1 MTIITLGTPV
11 AILKQYWGYDQFRPL
26 QEDIVN
32 AVLAGRDTLALLPTG
47 GGKSICF
54 QVPAMMKPGLCLV
67 ITPLIALMKDQV
79 ANLKKR
85 GITAYSIYSGMHY
98 KEVEK
103 AMEAARRGRCKF
115 LYVSPERL
123 QSKLFQTYC
132 DGLPVN
138 LIAVDE
144 AHCISQWGYD
154 FRPAYLQ
161 IAEIR
166 GFFPGTPVL
175 ALTASATPKVQAD
188 ICDKLLM
195 QDPQIFTKS
204 FARANLSYS
213 VLEETTKIDK
223 IKHILDRVPGSAIIY
238 CRNRKRTKEI
248 ASLLQLQ
255 GIPASHYHAG
265 LPQAERASRQEA
277 WINNDTRVMV
287 CTNAFGM
294 GIDKP
299 DVRIVL
305 HYDMPDG
312 PEAYYQ
318 EAGRAGR
325 DEQKAYAVLLYNEE
339 ELTDM
344 HTRIALQFPSL
355 EQIREVYQCIVN
367 YLQVPVGSAE
377 GVYFDFDINDFA
389 RTFQLNLTI
398 AYSAI
403 RLLEQEG
410 LLQLS
415 ESVLLP
421 SRAEFVTNKDA
432 LYEFES
438 AVPSL
443 VEIIQTL
450 LRTYEGIFDHAVPIY
465 ERQIGRIM
473 LMEDDD
479 IAAQLQQLHQYG
491 IIHYYPRR
499 DEPQL
504 CFLQER
510 VSAAN
515 LRINMARVEI
525 RKKAYTERLEAMFAY
540 ARNGHTCRTQQL
552 TAYFGEKDT
561 PACGVCDAC
570 LRKKAVPLDA
580 AAFKRISDHVISL
593 LNGTSLPYKDLQAKM
608 TDVRT
613 NDLLEVL
620 QYMEEEGLIK
630 RDETGKLSP
639 ARSGA

>member
-1 MTIITLGTPV
+1 MSTPV
-11 AILKQYWGYDQFRPL
+11 AILQQYWGYDQFRPL

-32 AVLAGRDTLALLPTG
+32 SILAGQDTLALLPTG

-79 ANLKKR
+79 ANLRKR
-85 GITAYSIYSGMHY
+85 GISAYSIYSGMQY
-98 KEVEK
+98 KEVERVL
-103 AMEAARRGRCKF
+103 EAARRGGCRF

-161 IAEIR
+161 IADIR
-166 GFFPGTPVL
+166 SFFPAAPVL
-175 ALTASATPKVQAD
+175 ALTASATPKVQTD

-195 QDPQIFTKS
+195 KDARVFTKS

-213 VLEETTKIDK
+213 VLEEATKIDK
-223 IKHILDRVPGSAIIY
+223 VKHILDRVPGSGIVY

-248 ASLLQLQ
+248 ASLLELQ
-255 GIPASHYHAG
+255 GIPASYYHAG
-265 LPQAERASRQEA
+265 LPQAERAARQEA
-277 WINNDTRVMV
+277 WINNDTRIMI

-299 DVRIVL
+299 DVRIVV
-305 HYDMPDG
+305 HYDMPDSL
-312 PEAYYQ
+312 EAYYQ

-339 ELTDM
+339 ELTEM
-344 HTRIALQFPSL
+344 RERIDLQFPTL
-355 EQIREVYQCIVN
+355 EQIREVYQAIVN

-377 GVYFDFDINDFA
+377 GMYFDFDINDFA

-398 AYSAI
+398 SYSAI
-403 RLLEQEG
+403 KLLEQEG
-410 LLQLS
+410 ILQLS
-415 ESVLLP
+415 ESVFLP
-421 SRAEFVTNKDA
+421 SRAEFVTNKDS

-438 AVPSL
+438 AYPAL
-443 VEIIQTL
+443 EEIIKTL
-450 LRTYEGIFDHAVPIY
+450 LRTYEGIFDNAVPIY

-479 IAAQLQQLHQYG
+479 IAAQLQQLHHYG
-491 IIHYYPRR
+491 ILHYQPRR

-510 VSAAN
+510 VSAQL
-515 LRINMARVEI
+515 LRINMARVEV
-525 RKKAYTERLEAMFAY
+525 RKKVYADRLEAMFAY
-540 ARNGHTCRTQQL
+540 VRNRDICRTQQIV
-552 TAYFGEKDT
+552 AYFGEKDIHN
-561 PACGVCDAC
+561 CGVCDTC
-570 LRKKAVPLDA
+570 LKKKAQPMDA
-580 AAFKRISDHVISL
+580 ASFKRISDTVISL
-593 LNGTSLPYKDLQAKM
+593 LKEAPLLFNLLQTKMPDVKRSDLM
-608 TDVRT
+608 
-613 NDLLEVL
+613 EVL
-620 QYMEEEGLIK
+620 QFLNEEGLVM
-630 RDETGKLSP
+630 RDDAGRL
-639 ARSGA
+639 ACSG

>member
-1 MTIITLGTPV
+1 M
-11 AILKQYWGYDQFRPL
+11 
-26 QEDIVN
+26 N
-32 AVLAGRDTLALLPTG
+32 AVLEGQDTLALLPTG

-85 GITAYSIYSGMHY
+85 GITAYAIYSGMPY
-98 KEVEK
+98 QEVERVL
-103 AMEAARRGRCKF
+103 EAARRGGCKF

-138 LIAVDE
+138 LLAIDE

-161 IAEIR
+161 IADIR
-166 GFFPGTPVL
+166 SFFPEAPVL
-175 ALTASATPKVQAD
+175 ALTASATPRVQTD
-188 ICDKLLM
+188 ICEKLLM
-195 QDPQIFTKS
+195 KDARVFTKS
-204 FARANLSYS
+204 FARSNLSYS
-213 VLEETTKIDK
+213 VLEESTKIDK
-223 IKHILDRVPGSAIIY
+223 VKHILDRVPGCGIVY

-248 ASLLQLQ
+248 ASLLELQ
-255 GIPASHYHAG
+255 GIPASYYHAG
-265 LPQAERASRQEA
+265 LPQAERAARQEA
-277 WINNDTRVMV
+277 WINNETRIMV

-299 DVRIVL
+299 DVRIVV

-312 PEAYYQ
+312 LEAYYQ

-344 HTRIALQFPSL
+344 HERIALQFPTL
-355 EQIREVYQCIVN
+355 EQIREVYQGIVN

-377 GVYFDFDINDFA
+377 GMYFDFDINDFA
-389 RTFQLNLTI
+389 RTFHLNLTI
-398 AYSAI
+398 AYSAV

-410 LLQLS
+410 VLQLS
-415 ESVLLP
+415 ESVFLP
-421 SRAEFVTNKDA
+421 SRAEFVTNKES
-432 LYEFES
+432 LYEFEN
-438 AVPSL
+438 AYPAL
-443 VEIIQTL
+443 EEIIKTL
-450 LRTYEGIFDHAVPIY
+450 LRTYEGIFDNAVPIY

-479 IAAQLQQLHQYG
+479 IAAQLHQLHQYG
-491 IIHYYPRR
+491 ILHYQPRR

-510 VSAAN
+510 VSAQQ
-515 LRINMARVEI
+515 LRINMARVEV
-525 RKKAYTERLEAMFAY
+525 RKKVYADRLEAMFSY
-540 ARNGHTCRTQQL
+540 VRNRDICRTQQIV
-552 TAYFGEKDT
+552 AYFGEKDT
-561 PACGVCDAC
+561 HNCGVCDTC
-570 LRKKAVPLDA
+570 LKKKAAPMDA
-580 AAFKRISDHVISL
+580 ASFKRISDTVISL
-593 LNGTSLPYKDLQAKM
+593 LKEQPLLFNLLQTKMPDVKRSDLM
-608 TDVRT
+608 
-613 NDLLEVL
+613 EVL
-620 QYMEEEGLIK
+620 QFLNEEGLVM
-630 RDETGKLSP
+630 RDEAGRLTC
-639 ARSGA
+639 SGGN

>member
-1 MTIITLGTPV
+1 MSTPV
-11 AILKQYWGYDQFRPL
+11 AILQQYWGYEQFRPL

-32 AVLAGRDTLALLPTG
+32 AVLEGQDTLALLPTG

-85 GITAYSIYSGMHY
+85 GITAYAVYSGMPFQ
-98 KEVEK
+98 EVERVL
-103 AMEAARRGRCKF
+103 EAARRGGCKF

-138 LIAVDE
+138 LLAVDE

-161 IAEIR
+161 IADIR
-166 GFFPGTPVL
+166 SFFPDAPVL
-175 ALTASATPKVQAD
+175 ALTASATPRVQAD
-188 ICDKLLM
+188 VCEKLLM
-195 QDPQIFTKS
+195 KEAKVFTKS
-204 FARANLSYS
+204 FARPNLSYS
-213 VLEETTKIDK
+213 VLEEPTKIDK
-223 IKHILDRVPGSAIIY
+223 VKHILDRVPGCGIVY

-248 ASLLQLQ
+248 ASLLELQ
-255 GIPASHYHAG
+255 GIPASYYHAG
-265 LPQAERASRQEA
+265 LPQAERAARQEA
-277 WINNDTRVMV
+277 WINNETRIMV

-299 DVRIVL
+299 DVRIVV

-312 PEAYYQ
+312 LEAYYQ

-339 ELTDM
+339 ELAEM
-344 HTRIALQFPSL
+344 HERIALQFPTL
-355 EQIREVYQCIVN
+355 EQIREVYQGIVN

-377 GVYFDFDINDFA
+377 GLYFDFDINDFA
-389 RTFQLNLTI
+389 RTFHLNLTM
-398 AYSAI
+398 AYSAV

-410 LLQLS
+410 VLQLS
-415 ESVLLP
+415 ESVFLP
-421 SRAEFVTNKDA
+421 SRAEFVTNKES
-432 LYEFES
+432 LYEFENVYP
-438 AVPSL
+438 AL
-443 VEIIQTL
+443 EEIIKTL
-450 LRTYEGIFDHAVPIY
+450 LRTYEGIFDNAVPVY

-473 LMEDDD
+473 LMEDDE

-491 IIHYYPRR
+491 IIKYQPRR

-510 VSAAN
+510 VSAQN
-515 LRINMARVEI
+515 LRINMARVEV
-525 RKKAYTERLEAMFAY
+525 RKKVYADRLDAMFAY
-540 ARNGHTCRTQQL
+540 ARNRDMCRTQQL
-552 TAYFGEKDT
+552 VAYFGEKDAT
-561 PACGVCDAC
+561 PCGVCDVC
-570 LRKKAVPLDA
+570 LRKKSQPIDA
-580 AAFKRISDHVISL
+580 AGFKRISDHVISMLKGQPL
-593 LNGTSLPYKDLQAKM
+593 LFNVLQNKLP
-608 TDVRT
+608 DVRRS
-613 NDLLEVL
+613 DLMEVL
-620 QYMEEEGLIK
+620 QFLNEEGLVV
-630 RDETGKLSP
+630 RDDAGRLSCP
-639 ARSGA
+639 

>member
-1 MTIITLGTPV
+1 LSTPT
-11 AILKQYWGYDQFRPL
+11 AILQQYWGYEQFRPL
-26 QEDIVN
+26 QEEIVN
-32 AVLAGRDTLALLPTG
+32 AVLEGQDTLALLPTG

-85 GITAYSIYSGMHY
+85 GITAYSIYSGMPY
-98 KEVEK
+98 QEVERVL
-103 AMEAARRGRCKF
+103 EAARRGGCKF

-138 LIAVDE
+138 LLAIDE

-161 IAEIR
+161 IADIR
-166 GFFPGTPVL
+166 SFFPEAPVL

-188 ICDKLLM
+188 ICEKLLM
-195 QDPQIFTKS
+195 KEAKVFTKS
-204 FARANLSYS
+204 FARSNLSYS
-213 VLEETTKIDK
+213 VLEEATKIDK
-223 IKHILDRVPGSAIIY
+223 VKHILDRVPGCGIVY

-248 ASLLQLQ
+248 ASLLELQ
-255 GIPASHYHAG
+255 GIPASYYHAG
-265 LPQAERASRQEA
+265 LPQAERAARQEA
-277 WINNDTRVMV
+277 WINDETRIMV

-299 DVRIVL
+299 DVRIVV

-312 PEAYYQ
+312 LEAYYQ

-325 DEQKAYAVLLYNEE
+325 DEQKAYAVLLYNED

-344 HTRIALQFPSL
+344 HERIALQFPTL
-355 EQIREVYQCIVN
+355 EQIREVYQAIVN

-389 RTFQLNLTI
+389 RTFHLNLTM
-398 AYSAI
+398 AYSAV

-410 LLQLS
+410 VLQLS
-415 ESVLLP
+415 ESVFLP
-421 SRAEFVTNKDA
+421 SRAEFVTNKES
-432 LYEFES
+432 LYEFEN
-438 AVPSL
+438 AYPAL
-443 VEIIQTL
+443 EEIIKTL
-450 LRTYEGIFDHAVPIY
+450 LRTYEGIFDNAVPIY

-473 LMEDDD
+473 LTEDDE
-479 IAAQLQQLHQYG
+479 IAGQLHQLHQYG
-491 IIHYYPRR
+491 ILHYQPRR

-510 VSAAN
+510 VSAQH
-515 LRINMARVEI
+515 LRINMARIEV
-525 RKKAYTERLEAMFAY
+525 RKKVYADRLAAMFAY
-540 ARNGHTCRTQQL
+540 ARNRDTCRTQQL
-552 TAYFGEKDT
+552 VAYFGEKEST
-561 PACGVCDAC
+561 PCGVCDIC
-570 LRKKAVPLDA
+570 LKKKSQPMDA
-580 AAFKRISDHVISL
+580 NGFKRISDNVMTL
-593 LNGTSLPYKDLQAKM
+593 LKETPLLFSVLQNKLPEVKRSDLM
-608 TDVRT
+608 
-613 NDLLEVL
+613 EVL
-620 QYMEEEGLIK
+620 QFLNEEGLVV
-630 RDETGKLSP
+630 RDEAGRLSCP
-639 ARSGA
+639 G

>member
-1 MTIITLGTPV
+1 
-11 AILKQYWGYDQFRPL
+11 
-26 QEDIVN
+26 
-32 AVLAGRDTLALLPTG
+32 
-47 GGKSICF
+47 
-54 QVPAMMKPGLCLV
+54 MMKPGLCLV

-79 ANLKKR
+79 ANLKKK
-85 GITAYSIYSGMHY
+85 GIQAYSIYSGMQY
-98 KEVEK
+98 KDVERVL
-103 AMEAARRGRCKF
+103 EAARRGGCKF

-154 FRPAYLQ
+154 FRPAYLK
-161 IAEIR
+161 IADIR
-166 GFFPGTPVL
+166 SFFPDTPVL
-175 ALTASATPKVQAD
+175 ALTASATPRVQTD

-195 QDPQIFTKS
+195 KEAKVFTKS
-204 FARANLSYS
+204 FARSNLSYS
-213 VLEETTKIDK
+213 VLEEATKIDK
-223 IKHILDRVPGSAIIY
+223 VKHILDRVPGCGIVY

-248 ASLLQLQ
+248 ATLLQLQ
-255 GIPASHYHAG
+255 GIPASYYHAG
-265 LPQAERASRQEA
+265 LPQAERAARQEA
-277 WINNDTRVMV
+277 WINDETRIMV

-299 DVRIVL
+299 DVRIVV

-312 PEAYYQ
+312 LEAYYQ

-339 ELTDM
+339 ELAEM
-344 HTRIALQFPSL
+344 HDRIALQFPTL

-377 GVYFDFDINDFA
+377 GVYFDFDINEFA

-403 RLLEQEG
+403 RLLEQEEV
-410 LLQLS
+410 LQLS
-415 ESVLLP
+415 ESVFLP
-421 SRAEFVTNKDA
+421 SRVEFVTDKES
-432 LYEFES
+432 LYAFES
-438 AVPSL
+438 AYPAL
-443 VEIIQTL
+443 EEITKVL

-479 IAAQLQQLHQYG
+479 IAALLHQLHQYG
-491 IIHYYPRR
+491 IIRYNARR

-510 VSAAN
+510 VSAAQ
-515 LRINMARVEI
+515 LRINMARIEV
-525 RKKAYTERLEAMFAY
+525 RKKVYADRLAAMFDY
-540 ARNGHTCRTQQL
+540 VRNGEVCRTRQL
-552 TAYFGEKDT
+552 VNYFGEKDLE
-561 PACGVCDAC
+561 PCGVCDVC
-570 LRKKAVPLDA
+570 LKKKAAPLDA
-580 AAFKRISDHVISL
+580 NAFKRISDNVTSILREQPL
-593 LNGTSLPYKDLQAKM
+593 LFAELHSKLP
-608 TDVRT
+608 DVRRS
-613 NDLLEVL
+613 DLMTVL
-620 QYMEEEGLIK
+620 QFMNEEGVL
-630 RDETGKLSP
+630 RRNEEGKLSC
-639 ARSGA
+639 SGLG

>member
-1 MTIITLGTPV
+1 LNTPV
-11 AILKQYWGYDQFRPL
+11 AILQQYWGYDQFRPL

-32 AVLAGRDTLALLPTG
+32 SILAGQDTLALLPTG

-85 GITAYSIYSGMHY
+85 GITAYSIYSGMQY
-98 KEVEK
+98 KEVERIL
-103 AMEAARRGRCKF
+103 EAARRGGCKF

-161 IAEIR
+161 IADIR
-166 GFFPGTPVL
+166 SFFPEAAVL
-175 ALTASATPKVQAD
+175 ALTASATPKVQTD

-195 QDPQIFTKS
+195 KDAKVFTKS

-213 VLEETTKIDK
+213 VLEEATKIDK
-223 IKHILDRVPGSAIIY
+223 VKHILDRVPGCGIVY

-248 ASLLQLQ
+248 ASLLELQ
-255 GIPASHYHAG
+255 GIPASYYHAG
-265 LPQAERASRQEA
+265 LPQAERAARQEA
-277 WINNDTRVMV
+277 WINNETRIMV

-299 DVRIVL
+299 DVRIVV
-305 HYDMPDG
+305 HYDMPDSL
-312 PEAYYQ
+312 EAYYQ

-325 DEQKAYAVLLYNEE
+325 DEQKAYAVALYNED

-344 HTRIALQFPSL
+344 HERIALQFPTL
-355 EQIREVYQCIVN
+355 EQIREVYQGIVN

-377 GVYFDFDINDFA
+377 GMYFDFDINDFA

-398 AYSAI
+398 TYSAVK
-403 RLLEQEG
+403 LLEQEG
-410 LLQLS
+410 VLQLS
-415 ESVLLP
+415 ESVFLP
-421 SRAEFVTNKDA
+421 SRAEFVTNKES
-432 LYEFES
+432 LYEFEN
-438 AVPSL
+438 AYPAL
-443 VEIIQTL
+443 EEIIKAL
-450 LRTYEGIFDHAVPIY
+450 LRTYEGIFDTAVPVY

-491 IIHYYPRR
+491 ILKYQPRR

-510 VSAAN
+510 VSSQQ
-515 LRINMARVEI
+515 LRINMARVEV
-525 RKKAYTERLEAMFAY
+525 RKKVYADRLEAMFAY
-540 ARNGHTCRTQQL
+540 ARNRNTCRTQQIV
-552 TAYFGEKDT
+552 AYFGEKES
-561 PACGVCDAC
+561 ASCGICDIC
-570 LRKKAVPLDA
+570 LKKKAQPMDA
-580 AAFKRISDHVISL
+580 AAFKRISDTVITLLKEQPLLFSL
-593 LNGTSLPYKDLQAKM
+593 LQSKMPDVKRSDLM
-608 TDVRT
+608 
-613 NDLLEVL
+613 EVL
-620 QYMEEEGLIK
+620 QFLNEEGLVV
-630 RDETGKLSP
+630 RDDAGRLS
-639 ARSGA
+639 AVS

>member
-1 MTIITLGTPV
+1 MHTPV
-11 AILKQYWGYDQFRPL
+11 EILQQYWGYNQFRPL

-32 AVLAGRDTLALLPTG
+32 AILAGRDTLALLPTG

-67 ITPLIALMKDQV
+67 VTPLIALMKDQV

-85 GITAYSIYSGMHY
+85 GITAYSIYSGMLY
-98 KEVEK
+98 KDVERVL
-103 AMEAARRGRCKF
+103 EAARRGGCKF

-161 IAEIR
+161 IADIR
-166 GFFPGTPVL
+166 SFFPDTPVL
-175 ALTASATPKVQAD
+175 ALTASATPKVQTD
-188 ICDKLLM
+188 ICEKLLM
-195 QDPQIFTKS
+195 QEAQVFTKS
-204 FARANLSYS
+204 FTRANLSYS

-223 IKHILDRVPGSAIIY
+223 VKHILDRVPGCGIVY

-255 GIPASHYHAG
+255 GISAGYYHAG
-265 LPQAERASRQEA
+265 LPPAERAARQEA
-277 WINNDTRVMV
+277 WINDEIRIMV

-299 DVRIVL
+299 DVRIVV
-305 HYDMPDG
+305 HYDLPDG

-325 DEQKAYAVLLYNEE
+325 DEQKAYAVLLYNET
-339 ELTDM
+339 ELAEM
-344 HTRIALQFPSL
+344 HERIALQFPTL
-355 EQIREVYQCIVN
+355 DQIREVYQGIVN

-389 RTFQLNLTI
+389 RTFQVNLTI

-403 RLLEQEG
+403 RILEQEG
-410 LLQLS
+410 VLQLS
-415 ESVLLP
+415 ESVFLP
-421 SRAEFVTNKDA
+421 SRASFVTNKES
-432 LYEFES
+432 LYEFEN
-438 AVPSL
+438 AYPVL
-443 VEIIQTL
+443 EEIIKTL
-450 LRTYEGIFDHAVPIY
+450 LRTYEGIFDTTVPVY

-491 IIHYYPRR
+491 IIRYEPRR
-499 DEPQL
+499 EEPQL

-510 VSAAN
+510 VSAPQ
-515 LRINMARVEI
+515 LRINMTRVAL
-525 RKKAYTERLEAMFAY
+525 RKKVYTDRLEAMFNY
-540 ARNGHTCRTQQL
+540 VRNRDTCRTQQL
-552 TAYFGEKDT
+552 VAYFGEKDST
-561 PACGVCDAC
+561 PCGVCDIC
-570 LRKKAVPLDA
+570 LKKKAAPLDA
-580 AAFKRISDHVISL
+580 VAFKRIADTVVALLATQSL
-593 LNGTSLPYKDLQAKM
+593 LLADLQTKM
-608 TDVRT
+608 PDVKR

-620 QYMEEEGLIK
+620 QFLQEEGRVK
-630 RDETGKLSP
+630 SNETGSLYL
-639 ARSGA
+639 

>member
-1 MTIITLGTPV
+1 MNTPV
-11 AILKQYWGYDQFRPL
+11 AILQQYWGYNQFRPL

-32 AVLAGRDTLALLPTG
+32 AILAGQDTLALLPTG

-79 ANLKKR
+79 ANLRKKE
-85 GITAYSIYSGMHY
+85 ITAYSIYSGMQY
-98 KEVEK
+98 KEVERIL
-103 AMEAARRGRCKF
+103 EAARRGGCKF

-138 LIAVDE
+138 MIAVDE

-161 IAEIR
+161 IADIR
-166 GFFPGTPVL
+166 SFFPDAPVL
-175 ALTASATPKVQAD
+175 ALTASATPRVQTD

-195 QDPQIFTKS
+195 KDAKVFTKS

-223 IKHILDRVPGSAIIY
+223 VKHILDRVPGCGIVY
-238 CRNRKRTKEI
+238 CRNRKRTREI
-248 ASLLQLQ
+248 ASLLELQ
-255 GIPASHYHAG
+255 GISASYYHAG
-265 LPQAERASRQEA
+265 LPQAERAARQEA
-277 WINNDTRVMV
+277 WINNETSIMI

-299 DVRIVL
+299 DVRIVV
-305 HYDMPDG
+305 HYDMPDSL
-312 PEAYYQ
+312 EAYYQ

-325 DEQKAYAVLLYNEE
+325 NEEKAYAVLLYNED
-339 ELTDM
+339 ELAEM
-344 HTRIALQFPSL
+344 QERIALQFPTL
-355 EQIREVYQCIVN
+355 EEIREVYQAIVN

-398 AYSAI
+398 TYSAVKV
-403 RLLEQEG
+403 LEQEG
-410 LLQLS
+410 ILQLS
-415 ESVLLP
+415 ESVFLP
-421 SRAEFVTNKDA
+421 SRAEFVTNKDS
-432 LYEFES
+432 LYEFEN
-438 AVPSL
+438 AYPAL
-443 VEIIQTL
+443 EEIIKTL
-450 LRTYEGIFDHAVPIY
+450 LRTYEGIFDTAVPIY

-491 IIHYYPRR
+491 ILKYQPRR

-510 VSAAN
+510 VSAQN
-515 LRINMARVEI
+515 LRINMARVEV
-525 RKKAYTERLEAMFAY
+525 RKKVYTDRLDAMFAY
-540 ARNGHTCRTQQL
+540 VRNRDICRTQQIVQ
-552 TAYFGEKDT
+552 YFGEKDAA
-561 PACGVCDAC
+561 PCGICDIC
-570 LRKKAVPLDA
+570 LKKKAQPMDA
-580 AAFKRISDHVISL
+580 AAFKRISDTVISVLKEQPL
-593 LNGTSLPYKDLQAKM
+593 LFSLLQNKMPDVKRSDLM
-608 TDVRT
+608 D
-613 NDLLEVL
+613 VL
-620 QYMEEEGLIK
+620 QFLNEEGMVV
-630 RDETGKLSP
+630 RDDAGRLSV
-639 ARSGA
+639 AR

>member
-1 MTIITLGTPV
+1 MSTPA
-11 AILKQYWGYDQFRPL
+11 AILQQYWGYEQFRPL

-32 AVLAGRDTLALLPTG
+32 AVLEGQDTLALLPTG

-85 GITAYSIYSGMHY
+85 GITAYSIYSGMPY
-98 KEVEK
+98 QEVERVL
-103 AMEAARRGRCKF
+103 EAARRGGCKF

-138 LIAVDE
+138 LLAIDE

-161 IAEIR
+161 IADIR
-166 GFFPGTPVL
+166 SFFPEAPVL
-175 ALTASATPKVQAD
+175 ALTASATPRVQTD
-188 ICDKLLM
+188 ICEKLLM
-195 QDPQIFTKS
+195 KDAKVFTKS
-204 FARANLSYS
+204 FARSNLSYS
-213 VLEETTKIDK
+213 VLEESTKIDK
-223 IKHILDRVPGSAIIY
+223 VKHILDRVPGCGIVY

-248 ASLLQLQ
+248 ASLLEIQ
-255 GIPASHYHAG
+255 GIPASYYHAG
-265 LPQAERASRQEA
+265 LPQAERAARQEA
-277 WINNDTRVMV
+277 WINDETRIMV

-299 DVRIVL
+299 DVRIVV

-312 PEAYYQ
+312 LEAYYQ

-344 HTRIALQFPSL
+344 HERIALQFPTL
-355 EQIREVYQCIVN
+355 EQIREVYQGIVN

-377 GVYFDFDINDFA
+377 GMYFDFDINDFA
-389 RTFQLNLTI
+389 RTFHLNLTI
-398 AYSAI
+398 AYSAV

-410 LLQLS
+410 VLQLS
-415 ESVLLP
+415 ESVFLP
-421 SRAEFVTNKDA
+421 SRAEFVTNKES
-432 LYEFES
+432 LYEFEN
-438 AVPSL
+438 AYPAL
-443 VEIIQTL
+443 EEIIKTL
-450 LRTYEGIFDHAVPIY
+450 LRTYEGIFDNAVPIY

-479 IAAQLQQLHQYG
+479 IAAQLHQLHQYG
-491 IIHYYPRR
+491 ILHYQPRR

-510 VSAAN
+510 VSAQN
-515 LRINMARVEI
+515 LRINMARVEV
-525 RKKAYTERLEAMFAY
+525 RKKVYADRLAAMFAY
-540 ARNGHTCRTQQL
+540 VRNRDICRTQQL
-552 TAYFGEKDT
+552 VAYFGEKDST
-561 PACGVCDAC
+561 PCGVCDIC
-570 LRKKAVPLDA
+570 LKKKSQPIDA
-580 AAFKRISDHVISL
+580 AGFKRISDYVITVLKEEPL
-593 LNGTSLPYKDLQAKM
+593 LFNMLQNKLPDVKRSDLM
-608 TDVRT
+608 
-613 NDLLEVL
+613 EVL
-620 QYMEEEGLIK
+620 QFLNEEGIVV
-630 RDETGKLSP
+630 RDEAGRLSCT
-639 ARSGA
+639 R

>member
-1 MTIITLGTPV
+1 MSTPT
-11 AILKQYWGYDQFRPL
+11 AILQQYWGYEQFRPL
-26 QEDIVN
+26 QEEIVN
-32 AVLAGRDTLALLPTG
+32 AVLEGQDTLALLPTG

-85 GITAYSIYSGMHY
+85 GITAYSIYSGMPY
-98 KEVEK
+98 QEVERIL
-103 AMEAARRGRCKF
+103 EAARRGGCKF

-138 LIAVDE
+138 LLAVDE

-161 IAEIR
+161 IADIR
-166 GFFPGTPVL
+166 SFFPEAPVL

-188 ICDKLLM
+188 ICEKLLM
-195 QDPQIFTKS
+195 KEAKVFTKS
-204 FARANLSYS
+204 FARSNLSYS

-223 IKHILDRVPGSAIIY
+223 VKHILDRVPGCGIVY

-248 ASLLQLQ
+248 ASLLELQ
-255 GIPASHYHAG
+255 GIPASYYHAG
-265 LPQAERASRQEA
+265 LPQAERAARQEA
-277 WINNDTRVMV
+277 WINNETRIMV

-299 DVRIVL
+299 DVRIVV

-312 PEAYYQ
+312 LEAYYQ

-325 DEQKAYAVLLYNEE
+325 DEEKAYAVLLYNED

-344 HTRIALQFPSL
+344 QERIALQFPTL
-355 EQIREVYQCIVN
+355 EQIREVYQAIVN

-389 RTFQLNLTI
+389 RTFQLNLTM
-398 AYSAI
+398 AYSAV
-403 RLLEQEG
+403 RLLGQEG
-410 LLQLS
+410 VLQLS
-415 ESVLLP
+415 ESVFLP
-421 SRAEFVTNKDA
+421 SRAEFVTNKES
-432 LYEFES
+432 LYEFEN
-438 AVPSL
+438 AYPAL
-443 VEIIQTL
+443 EEIIKTL
-450 LRTYEGIFDHAVPIY
+450 LRTYEGIFDNAVPIY

-473 LMEDDD
+473 LTEDDE
-479 IAAQLQQLHQYG
+479 IAAQLHQLHQYG
-491 IIHYYPRR
+491 ILHYQPRR

-510 VSAAN
+510 VSAQH
-515 LRINMARVEI
+515 LRINMARIEVL
-525 RKKAYTERLEAMFAY
+525 KKVYADRLAAMFAY
-540 ARNGHTCRTQQL
+540 ARNRDTCRTRQL
-552 TAYFGEKDT
+552 VAYFGEKEST
-561 PACGVCDAC
+561 PCGVCDIC
-570 LRKKAVPLDA
+570 LKKKSQPLDA
-580 AAFKRISDHVISL
+580 NGFKRISDNVMTL
-593 LNGTSLPYKDLQAKM
+593 LKETPLLFSVLQNKLPEVKRSDLM
-608 TDVRT
+608 
-613 NDLLEVL
+613 EVL
-620 QYMEEEGLIK
+620 QFLNEEGLVV
-630 RDETGKLSP
+630 RDEAGRLSCP
-639 ARSGA
+639 G

>member
-1 MTIITLGTPV
+1 LSTPV
-11 AILKQYWGYDQFRPL
+11 AILQQYWGYDQFRPL

-32 AVLAGRDTLALLPTG
+32 SILAGQDTLALLPTG

-85 GITAYSIYSGMHY
+85 GISAYSIYSGMQY
-98 KEVEK
+98 KDVERVL
-103 AMEAARRGRCKF
+103 EAARRGGCRF

-161 IAEIR
+161 IADIR
-166 GFFPGTPVL
+166 SFFPEAPVL
-175 ALTASATPKVQAD
+175 ALTASATPKVQTD

-195 QDPQIFTKS
+195 KDARVFTKS

-213 VLEETTKIDK
+213 VLEEATKIDK
-223 IKHILDRVPGSAIIY
+223 VKHILDRVPGSGIVY

-248 ASLLQLQ
+248 ASLLELQ
-255 GIPASHYHAG
+255 GIPASYYHAG
-265 LPQAERASRQEA
+265 LPQAERAARQEA
-277 WINNDTRVMV
+277 WINNDTRIMV

-299 DVRIVL
+299 DVRIVV
-305 HYDMPDG
+305 HYDMPDSL
-312 PEAYYQ
+312 EAYYQ

-339 ELTDM
+339 ELTEM
-344 HTRIALQFPSL
+344 RERIDLQFPTL
-355 EQIREVYQCIVN
+355 EQIREVYQAIVN

-398 AYSAI
+398 SYSAI
-403 RLLEQEG
+403 KLLEQEG
-410 LLQLS
+410 ILQLS
-415 ESVLLP
+415 ESVFLP
-421 SRAEFVTNKDA
+421 SRAEFVTNKES

-438 AVPSL
+438 AYPAL
-443 VEIIQTL
+443 EEIIKTL
-450 LRTYEGIFDHAVPIY
+450 LRTYEGIFDNAVPIY

-479 IAAQLQQLHQYG
+479 IAAQLQQLHHYG
-491 IIHYYPRR
+491 ILHYQPRR

-510 VSAAN
+510 VSAQL
-515 LRINMARVEI
+515 LRINMARVEV
-525 RKKAYTERLEAMFAY
+525 RKKVYADRLEAMFAY
-540 ARNGHTCRTQQL
+540 VRNRDICRTQQIV
-552 TAYFGEKDT
+552 AYFGEKD
-561 PACGVCDAC
+561 ANSCGVCDTC
-570 LRKKAVPLDA
+570 LKKKAQPMDTA
-580 AAFKRISDHVISL
+580 SFKRISDTVISL
-593 LNGTSLPYKDLQAKM
+593 LKEAPLLFNLLQAKM
-608 TDVRT
+608 PDVKRS
-613 NDLLEVL
+613 DLMEVL
-620 QYMEEEGLIK
+620 QFLNEEGLVM
-630 RDETGKLSP
+630 RDDAGRL
-639 ARSGA
+639 ACSGVE

>member
-1 MTIITLGTPV
+1 LSTPV
-11 AILKQYWGYDQFRPL
+11 AILQQYWGYEQFRPL

-32 AVLAGRDTLALLPTG
+32 AVLEGQDTLALLPTG

-85 GITAYSIYSGMHY
+85 GITAYAIYSGMPY
-98 KEVEK
+98 QEVERVL
-103 AMEAARRGRCKF
+103 EAARRGGCKF

-138 LIAVDE
+138 LLAIDE

-161 IAEIR
+161 IADIR
-166 GFFPGTPVL
+166 SFFPEAPVL
-175 ALTASATPKVQAD
+175 ALTASATPRVQTD
-188 ICDKLLM
+188 ICEKLLM
-195 QDPQIFTKS
+195 KDARVFTKS
-204 FARANLSYS
+204 FARSNLSYS
-213 VLEETTKIDK
+213 VLEESTKIDK
-223 IKHILDRVPGSAIIY
+223 VKHILDRVPGCGIVY

-248 ASLLQLQ
+248 ASLLELQ
-255 GIPASHYHAG
+255 GIPASYYHAG
-265 LPQAERASRQEA
+265 LPQAERAARQEA
-277 WINNDTRVMV
+277 WINNETRIMV

-299 DVRIVL
+299 DVRIVV

-312 PEAYYQ
+312 LEAYYQ

-344 HTRIALQFPSL
+344 HERIALQFPTL
-355 EQIREVYQCIVN
+355 EQIREVYQGIVN

-377 GVYFDFDINDFA
+377 GMYFDFDINDFA
-389 RTFQLNLTI
+389 RTFHLNLTI
-398 AYSAI
+398 AYSAV

-410 LLQLS
+410 VLQLS
-415 ESVLLP
+415 ESVFLP
-421 SRAEFVTNKDA
+421 SRAEFVTNKES
-432 LYEFES
+432 LYEFEN
-438 AVPSL
+438 AYPAL
-443 VEIIQTL
+443 EEIIKTL
-450 LRTYEGIFDHAVPIY
+450 LRTYEGIFDNAVPIY

-479 IAAQLQQLHQYG
+479 IAAQLHQLHQYG
-491 IIHYYPRR
+491 ILHYQPRR

-510 VSAAN
+510 VSAQN
-515 LRINMARVEI
+515 LRINMARVEV
-525 RKKAYTERLEAMFAY
+525 RKKVYADRLAAMFAY
-540 ARNGHTCRTQQL
+540 VRNRDMCRTQQL
-552 TAYFGEKDT
+552 VAYFGEKDST
-561 PACGVCDAC
+561 PCGVCDIC
-570 LRKKAVPLDA
+570 LKKKSQPMDA
-580 AAFKRISDHVISL
+580 AGFKRISDHVITMLKEEPL
-593 LNGTSLPYKDLQAKM
+593 LFNMLQNKLPDVKRSDLM
-608 TDVRT
+608 
-613 NDLLEVL
+613 EVL
-620 QYMEEEGLIK
+620 QFLNEEGIVV
-630 RDETGKLSP
+630 RDEAGRLSCT
-639 ARSGA
+639 R

>member
-1 MTIITLGTPV
+1 MSTPT
-11 AILKQYWGYDQFRPL
+11 AILQQYWGYEQFRPL

-32 AVLAGRDTLALLPTG
+32 AVLEGQDTLALLPTG

-85 GITAYSIYSGMHY
+85 GITAYSIYSGMPY
-98 KEVEK
+98 QEVERVL
-103 AMEAARRGRCKF
+103 EAARRGGCKF

-138 LIAVDE
+138 LLAIDE

-161 IAEIR
+161 VADIR
-166 GFFPGTPVL
+166 SFFPEAPVL

-188 ICDKLLM
+188 ICEKLLM
-195 QDPQIFTKS
+195 KDAKVFTKS
-204 FARANLSYS
+204 FARSNLSYS
-213 VLEETTKIDK
+213 VLEEATKIDK
-223 IKHILDRVPGSAIIY
+223 VKHILDRVPGCGIVY

-248 ASLLQLQ
+248 ASLLELQ
-255 GIPASHYHAG
+255 GIPASYYHAG
-265 LPQAERASRQEA
+265 LPQAERAARQEA
-277 WINNDTRVMV
+277 WINNETRIMV

-299 DVRIVL
+299 DVRIVV

-312 PEAYYQ
+312 LEAYYQ

-325 DEQKAYAVLLYNEE
+325 DEEKAYAVLLYNED

-344 HTRIALQFPSL
+344 HERIALQFPTL
-355 EQIREVYQCIVN
+355 EQIREVYQAIVN

-389 RTFQLNLTI
+389 RTFHLNLTM
-398 AYSAI
+398 AYSAV

-410 LLQLS
+410 VLQLS
-415 ESVLLP
+415 ESVFLP
-421 SRAEFVTNKDA
+421 SRAEFVTNKES
-432 LYEFES
+432 LYEFEN
-438 AVPSL
+438 AYPAL
-443 VEIIQTL
+443 EEIIKTL
-450 LRTYEGIFDHAVPIY
+450 LRTYEGIFDNAVPIY

-473 LMEDDD
+473 LTEDDE
-479 IAAQLQQLHQYG
+479 IAGQLHQLHQYG
-491 IIHYYPRR
+491 ILHYQPRR

-510 VSAAN
+510 VSAQH
-515 LRINMARVEI
+515 LRINMARIEV
-525 RKKAYTERLEAMFAY
+525 RKKVYADRLAAMFAY
-540 ARNGHTCRTQQL
+540 ARNRDICRTQQL
-552 TAYFGEKDT
+552 VAYFGEKEST
-561 PACGVCDAC
+561 PCGVCDIC
-570 LRKKAVPLDA
+570 LKKKSQPMDA
-580 AAFKRISDHVISL
+580 NGFKRISDNVITL
-593 LNGTSLPYKDLQAKM
+593 LKETPLLFSVLQSKLPEVKRSDLM
-608 TDVRT
+608 
-613 NDLLEVL
+613 EVL
-620 QYMEEEGLIK
+620 QFLNEEGLVV
-630 RDETGKLSP
+630 RDEVGRLSCP
-639 ARSGA
+639 V